1 MRRFLAA
8 AVALCWCAAA
18 QAQSPAEADRY
29 AACMELARAAPADGL
44 REANAWLGEK
54 ETVPGRHCRAAALS
68 GLGRTQDAAD
78 ALQELGA
85 NLEKDDPAMAAGLY
99 RQAAMVQLE
108 AGRLDEAEELQERGL
123 KLAPDSVELLM
134 DRALLL
140 GAREDF
146 DAALKVLDHARAL
159 APARADLLVLT
170 ASAHRL
176 LGQTDRAE
184 ESVAAALSL
193 EPDNPAALLER
204 GIMRRLDGDKEGA
217 RADWERVRALAP
229 ASPEAET
236 AAANLKLLE
245 APAPI
250 GAGSEP

>member
-1 MRRFLAA
+1 MRHLLAIAA
-8 AVALCWCAAA
+8 AAGLCAGA
-18 QAQSPAEADRY
+18 QAQTNADAERY
-29 AACMELARAAPADGL
+29 AACMELARTAPAEGL
-44 REANAWLGEK
+44 IQANSWLSEK

-68 GLGRTQDAAD
+68 GLGRSQDAAD

-85 NLEKDDPAMAAGLY
+85 NLEKDDPAMAADLY

-108 AGRLDEAEELQERGL
+108 TGRLDEAEELQERGL
-123 KLAPDSVELLM
+123 KLAPNSVELLI

-140 GAREDF
+140 GARDDYGE
-146 DAALKVLDHARAL
+146 ALKVLDRARSL

-170 ASAHRL
+170 ASARRL
-176 LGQTDRAE
+176 LGQADRAE
-184 ESVAAALSL
+184 ESVAAALAL

-204 GIMRRLDGDKEGA
+204 GIMRRLEGDKEGA

-229 ASPEAET
+229 DSPEAET

-245 APAPI
+245 EPAPV
-250 GAGSEP
+250 GAESEP